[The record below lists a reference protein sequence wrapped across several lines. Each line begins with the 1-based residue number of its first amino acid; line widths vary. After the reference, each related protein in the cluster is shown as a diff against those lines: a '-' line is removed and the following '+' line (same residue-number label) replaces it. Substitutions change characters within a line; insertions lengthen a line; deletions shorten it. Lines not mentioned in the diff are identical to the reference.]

1 MTSRIR
7 KNVSEYTGAKHCI
20 AVNNGTV
27 SLSIAGLAVG
37 LCPGDEIIIPN
48 YTMIAT
54 ANAFKMFGIE
64 PIFVDVN
71 PDTLCLDFTALNTA
85 LTSKTK
91 AFVVMSANGR
101 YPSVEIKI
109 FEEFAKKMILF

>member
-1 MTSRIR
+1 
-7 KNVSEYTGAKHCI
+7 
-20 AVNNGTV
+20 
-27 SLSIAGLAVG
+27 
-37 LCPGDEIIIPN
+37 
-48 YTMIAT
+48 MIAT

-71 PDTLCLDFTALNTA
+71 PDTLCLDYSALNAA

-101 YPSVEIKI
+101 YPSEGIKI
-109 FEEFAKKMILF
+109 FEEFAKKNDLVLIEDAANLWGHTTLMVGILALQVKLVVFLLIIKNNYPRVRVVVL